1 MKKTIIKI
9 FDKIIVLLL
18 LLFGVFSGCDK
29 PVEYGPLP
37 EYGVPVPMYGP
48 PTEVIIND
56 DTSNSAQDILEM
68 NEDNLQAESG
78 L

>member
-18 LLFGVFSGCDK
+18 VLFGVFSSCDK

-37 EYGVPVPMYGP
+37 EYGVIVPMYGP
-48 PTEVIIND
+48 PTEIIIND
-56 DTSNSAQDILEM
+56 DINPVEDILEID
-68 NEDNLQAESG
+68 EDNLQ
-78 L
+78 

>member
-18 LLFGVFSGCDK
+18 VLFGVFSSCDK
-29 PVEYGPLP
+29 PVEP
-37 EYGVPVPMYGP
+37 EHGGIVLMYGP
-48 PTEVIIND
+48 PTNVIIND
-56 DTSNSAQDILEM
+56 DNSNSAQDILEISE
-68 NEDNLQAESG
+68 NNIQAESG

>member
-1 MKKTIIKI
+1 MKKIVIKI

-18 LLFGVFSGCDK
+18 VLFGVFASCDK
-29 PVEYGPLP
+29 PVEPK
-37 EYGVPVPMYGP
+37 YGVIVPMYGP
-48 PTEVIIND
+48 PTEVIVND
-56 DTSNSAQDILEM
+56 DINPVRDILEM